1 MDSLAAPELYP
12 DTNFS
17 DRKSRRARSWRFF
30 LSLLLLAGYALFGY
44 FAWLW
49 FAPRVAKFG
58 LPILWINGKTLLIL
72 LPCLL
77 LGLFYLFFA
86 NFPRKKTIIAL
97 TSDGIRK
104 IVGGKSQVMRWDSLE
119 KLRIKFS
126 QARFLGFPGRRREH
140 VELIDAADNLMRI
153 DRRIDHFHELVNLV
167 RERSFSALLNLAQR
181 QLSERGKVYFGRFVS
196 LDRDAI
202 QLRKVSLPRSE
213 ISLAR
218 VEKGWLK
225 IKTQPKKQYKLR
237 ADQLDNLDVL
247 LYLLSNPN

>member
-30 LSLLLLAGYALFGY
+30 FSLLLLAGFSLFGY
-44 FAWLW
+44 YVWLW

-58 LPILWINGKTLLIL
+58 LSILWINGKILLIL

-77 LGLFYLFFA
+77 FGLFYLFFA
-86 NFPRKKTIIAL
+86 NFPRKKTTIAL

-126 QARFLGFPGRRREH
+126 QARFLGIPGRRREH
-140 VELIDAADNLMRI
+140 VELIDAADNLIRI

-181 QLSERGKVYFGRFVS
+181 QLSESGKVHFGRFVS
-196 LDRDAI
+196 LDQDTI
-202 QLRKVSLPRSE
+202 QLRQVSLPRSE
-213 ISLAR
+213 ISSAR

-225 IKTQPKKQYKLR
+225 IKTLPKKQYKSR

-247 LYLLSNPN
+247 LYLISNPW

>member
-30 LSLLLLAGYALFGY
+30 LSLLLLAGCALFGY

-58 LPILWINGKTLLIL
+58 LSILWINGKILLIL

-126 QARFLGFPGRRREH
+126 
-140 VELIDAADNLMRI
+140 
-153 DRRIDHFHELVNLV
+153 
-167 RERSFSALLNLAQR
+167 
-181 QLSERGKVYFGRFVS
+181 
-196 LDRDAI
+196 
-202 QLRKVSLPRSE
+202 
-213 ISLAR
+213 
-218 VEKGWLK
+218 
-225 IKTQPKKQYKLR
+225 
-237 ADQLDNLDVL
+237 
-247 LYLLSNPN
+247 